1 MIKYAQK
8 NLATLVNQH
17 TLTKLQKMKK
27 TILTLVAFLA
37 LGLSSQKLFAQA
49 APAAPAAAAP
59 AATGTVLDTL
69 SRNPDYEVMALLVRS
84 AGLTATLKGAG
95 PYTIFAPTTGAF
107 SSLTPAQQDELMKD
121 PAKLATIIKG
131 HVVEGKYDKAAI
143 LKALKPTATLKT
155 IDGQTLTLGVE
166 EKRLVVTDAQGNK
179 AKVVAFDMVG
189 SNGVAIGLGAVLT
202 K

>member
-1 MIKYAQK
+1 
-8 NLATLVNQH
+8 
-17 TLTKLQKMKK
+17 MKK

-37 LGLSSQKLFAQA
+37 IGLSTNKLFAQA
-49 APAAPAAAAP
+49 APATAAP

-69 SRNPDYEVMALLVRS
+69 SRNPDYEAMALLVRA
-84 AGLTATLKGAG
+84 AGLTATLKEAG

-131 HVVEGKYDKAAI
+131 HVVAGKYDKAAI
-143 LKALKPTATLKT
+143 LKALAAKTTLTT
-155 IDGQTLTLGVE
+155 IGGQVLTLGVE
-166 EKRLVVTDAQGNK
+166 EKHLVITDAQGNK